1 MKCTFANKKHG
12 IFGWRHPCYQK
23 KSGFKSGTVEE
34 GSGAYRREWHERH
47 TLVVNRVAYRKGE
60 AERKELFHERNGSKL
75 LAADPW
81 W

>member
-1 MKCTFANKKHG
+1 MHFCQQEAWDLWAETSLLS
-12 IFGWRHPCYQK
+12 K